1 MKEWIQGINILI
13 RRDTYFFFFFYL
25 DYTLWILDSN
35 KILIIQNKNILL
47 IGRIS
52 IEISAFLIYQRMPSI
67 TLYLLRRENHTF
79 VKSRFNSLWYI
90 QSLFSF

>member
-13 RRDTYFFFFFYL
+13 RRDTFFFFYL

-47 IGRIS
+47 IGRI

-67 TLYLLRRENHTF
+67 TLYLLRRENHI
-79 VKSRFNSLWYI
+79 RL
-90 QSLFSF
+90 

>member
-13 RRDTYFFFFFYL
+13 RRDTFFFFFYL

-47 IGRIS
+47 IGRI

-67 TLYLLRRENHTF
+67 TLYLLRRENHI
-79 VKSRFNSLWYI
+79 RL
-90 QSLFSF
+90 